1 MKKCRHHSAIL
12 KAVRYLYMC
21 TAQHVRQYKTDILGK
36 LLNWWVGADINR
48 STSQLLREENSC
60 CSKSVRERGAYEIL
74 KTKKDN
80 QAHHTVQVHI

>member
-12 KAVRYLYMC
+12 KAVRYLYIC
-21 TAQHVRQYKTDILGK
+21 TDQHIRQYKTDTLGK

-60 CSKSVRERGAYEIL
+60 ALQERKRKKSARNIEN
-74 KTKKDN
+74 KKDN
-80 QAHHTVQVHI
+80 QAHHTVHI